1 MRHREITQY
10 PAQNIKLRSCSFN
23 WSNDGFN
30 VCDVD
35 SASTIYIMPDD
46 KHIVFKAEMPNN
58 SDNTTQ
64 WFSIGHVED
73 IENIFNDRHIN
84 LFQSNLCSVD
94 CDGHMGDSDID
105 DEHGGALDEFI
116 EEFKPNNT
124 TNRKK

>member
-1 MRHREITQY
+1 MRRREITQY

-35 SASTIYIMPDD
+35 SVYAGYIMSDD
-46 KHIVFKAEMPNN
+46 KHIVFKAEIPND

-64 WFSIGHVED
+64 WFSIGTVED

-84 LFQSNLCSVD
+84 LFQGNLCSVD

-105 DEHGGALDEFI
+105 DEHGSALDEFI
-116 EEFKPNNT
+116 EEFKLNNT